1 MVGPRSKQS
10 LHLVKNNRLLFRRLT
25 ESGYNTKL
33 IKNKR
38 EIHTNVCFHVRKN
51 STQLFY
57 EYGIEKIY
65 RFKAFL
71 KCRVAKCKS
80 RLIVNYGDALTTE
93 KITTENHDLDRTDQ
107 QNKLMIQL
115 KNLSDVR
122 KHNYRIDYDCL
133 ESSDSE
139 PDSESE

>member
-1 MVGPRSKQS
+1 MVSKMDS
-10 LHLVKNNRLLFRRLT
+10 KTIDYYLEDLT

-57 EYGIEKIY
+57 EYGIEKIH

-80 RLIVNYGDALTTE
+80 RLIVNYGDALTTK
-93 KITTENHDLDRTDQ
+93 KILPKTMTSIEQTS
-107 QNKLMIQL
+107 KI
-115 KNLSDVR
+115 
-122 KHNYRIDYDCL
+122 
-133 ESSDSE
+133 SS
-139 PDSESE
+139 